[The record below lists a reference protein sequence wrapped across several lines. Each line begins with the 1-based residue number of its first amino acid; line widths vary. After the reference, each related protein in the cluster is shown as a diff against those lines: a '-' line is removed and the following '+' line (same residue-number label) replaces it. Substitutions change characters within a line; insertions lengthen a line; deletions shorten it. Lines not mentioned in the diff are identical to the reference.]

1 MNDINLLWFNKANEV
16 RDANKQLP
24 PHHIYIAKDLN
35 EKGAKAYACIDARE
49 LREYIESLPEDQ
61 RVLYEMWWFDQ
72 PVKLKIDH
80 DGELDEE
87 PSDEDLEDLEND
99 IIVVIQSVF
108 EMIYGKCDAEVAVE
122 RSHGFIEKDGI
133 KKFKR
138 SWHFTVVNYYV
149 ADQRAAHAF
158 AKAVAAELRNRGLP
172 ENDTGVYPVNPGGN
186 RAMRLPLCTK
196 YGQSRF
202 LTYDQDHFEYCDLIA
217 SFLGKAEPLTET
229 KLLKP
234 TQPEQLAESIEP
246 VQRRKKKLA
255 NRKKIRAE
263 NTDTDADTDADT
275 DNLLPRNSL
284 SLKKSSPKPLSEEL
298 KEKYRKW
305 IDEMIPG
312 LKEAA
317 VDYDSWLA
325 MGFAFRHNGATY
337 EQWKRFSMLCPE
349 KYDES
354 ECERKWKR
362 EFGHADSYG
371 GSIDYIIRKWKQLN
385 PGCELSF
392 MKWQPK
398 PPIGNVPN
406 VLNRH
411 YLLTYEELFERN
423 INGWASIDEVYDFIH
438 NTVAYIASNAMY
450 AIKTINRH
458 TGEVNYVFCKKRK
471 FNESYGTDEFENI
484 REPFTLRENSKKCY
498 KKITVKAAVAK
509 IINEIAYLGI
519 SFQPTLHP
527 PPITRQLKTFEL
539 FGGFAIPY
547 DPNFVVDCSKFRRLL
562 WHIREIWCCGDEER
576 FQYVM
581 GWFASMIQHPE
592 IKVGTAILLKSR
604 PGRGKNIVVDFIG
617 KKLLGKQ
624 LYAYCNDIEQ
634 VIGRFNGILMNKL
647 FTCCDEISNYGGAH
661 RSNDKLKSLITE
673 EQINIEHKGM
683 EMITINDRNRYIFL
697 TNNDWPIKVE
707 PGDRRYVC
715 LELDST
721 KKLSPDYYD
730 ALSDELNSPDCA
742 RHFFHCL
749 AQLDLSRWRCEK
761 IPMTNLKQEL
771 KENSIPAPIQFLKDC
786 LSGEWKN
793 PEITEKDG
801 LKIHLDTF
809 FARFLDWA
817 RATNNQ
823 EALKINQ
830 SGFSKEVSK
839 VLNKTKSVKINKIVR
854 CGWNMT
860 RAAIIAAL
868 VEKDYMTAV
877 ADQNAEPSAEL
888 NAEPEKETDI

>member
-1 MNDINLLWFNKANEV
+1 MSTFVVKNMNDINLLWFNKANEV

-24 PHHIYIAKDLN
+24 PHHIFIAKDLN
-35 EKGAKAYACIDARE
+35 EKGAKRYACIDARE

-61 RVLYEMWWFDQ
+61 RVLYEMWWYNQ

-122 RSHGFIEKDGI
+122 RSHGFIEKDDI

-138 SWHFTVVNYYV
+138 SWHFTIVNYYV

-158 AKAVAAELRNRGLP
+158 AKTVAAELRNRGLP

-202 LTYDQDHFEYCDLIA
+202 LTYDQDRFEYCDLIA
-217 SFLGKAEPLTET
+217 SFLGKAEPLTEKPLSKPRQPG
-229 KLLKP
+229 KLAP
-234 TQPEQLAESIEP
+234 APAQISIEDI
-246 VQRRKKKLA
+246 A
-255 NRKKIRAE
+255 KIAGME
-263 NTDTDADTDADT
+263 KICSEEDEDYGG
-275 DNLLPRNSL
+275 LSPRNDGDCSGL
-284 SLKKSSPKPLSEEL
+284 KPLSEEL

-317 VDYDSWLA
+317 VDYNNWLV

-337 EQWKRFSMLCPE
+337 EQWKRFSLLCPE
-349 KYDES
+349 KYDEF

-362 EFGHADSYG
+362 EFGRAGSYG
-371 GSIDYIIRKWKQLN
+371 GGIGYIIRRWKELN
-385 PGCELSF
+385 PGRRLAF
-392 MKWQPK
+392 MGWEPK
-398 PPIGNVPN
+398 PPVGNMLN
-406 VLNRH
+406 LLNRH
-411 YLLTYEELFERN
+411 YRVVYGDLPERN
-423 INGWASIDEVYDFIH
+423 EKGWADINEVYDFIH
-438 NTVAYIASNAMY
+438 DTIGYITESAMFV
-450 AIKTINRH
+450 IKTVDQN
-458 TGEVNYVFCKKRK
+458 TNEVKYIFVKEHAFDR
-471 FNESYGTDEFENI
+471 SYGKRLIENI
-484 REPFTLRENSKKCY
+484 KSESQ
-498 KKITVKAAVAK
+498 ITVKAAIAK
-509 IINEIAYLGI
+509 IINKI
-519 SFQPTLHP
+519 SYRGVSFKPALQPL
-527 PPITRQLKTFEL
+527 PIPRNEQPFEL

-547 DPNFVVDCSKFRRLL
+547 DPNFVVDNNKFRRLL
-562 WHIREIWCCGDEER
+562 WHIKHIWCCGDKER

-581 GWFASMIQHPE
+581 GWFASMIQRPD

-604 PGRGKNIVVDFIG
+604 PGRGKNIIVDFIG

-624 LYAYCNDIEQ
+624 LYVCCNDIED

-647 FTCCDEISNYGGAH
+647 LTCCDEISNYGGAY
-661 RSNDKLKSLITE
+661 RSNDKLKSLITQE
-673 EQINIEHKGM
+673 EINIEHKGM
-683 EMITINDRNRYIFL
+683 EKITINDRNRYIFL
-697 TNNDWPIKVE
+697 TNNDWPIKVT
-707 PGDRRYVC
+707 PGDRRYFC

-721 KKLSPDYYD
+721 KKLGIDYYD
-730 ALSDELNSPDCA
+730 ALADELNNPDCA

-749 AQLDLSRWRCEK
+749 AQLDLSNWRYQK

-793 PEITEKDG
+793 SEITEKDG

-839 VLNKTKSVKINKIVR
+839 VLDKTKSVKINKIVR

-888 NAEPEKETDI
+888 NAELEKETDI